1 MPNET
6 ENEAFLRVFAMEYPD
21 EIGQLLEELNN
32 KSAAA
37 ERKAIWQ
44 ERKRQRKE
52 LHRQQEAKRHPTII
66 FGEDSNGED
75 DSSKEDT
82 MDYLTG
88 EVLGKEEAKIR
99 PLIRTGSDGL
109 M

>member
-52 LHRQQEAKRHPTII
+52 LHRQQKAKRHPVII
-66 FGEDSNGED
+66 FGENGNGED
-75 DSSKEDT
+75 DPSKVT

-88 EVLGKEEAKIR
+88 EVLGKEEAKNR
-99 PLIRTGSDGL
+99 PLIRKGSDGW